1 MEAAVPPMGLQLRGS
16 QIFPSQQ
23 MLYSISAFPS
33 LVYEISELLPAMDMR
48 LAPVL
53 WGWVVYWEDEE
64 TQLCRYKSGI
74 STPGGPA
81 RRSLSWGQPR
91 GIARLVSRGWRGP
104 TDHRISNSSQSP
116 SDVQNLRNGLR
127 KNLIATTSL
136 PIPIPSTPAILVLV
150 SSNCGLLH
158 RILLAWAWFDKYKS
172 KFSDS
177 THKRSWDLSFGVLTL
192 GSESKNR
199 NS

>member
-1 MEAAVPPMGLQLRGS
+1 MLILHLCFPFLDMWNFWTPTCYGHETCTSPLWMSCLLRGWGG
-16 QIFPSQQ
+16 
-23 MLYSISAFPS
+23 
-33 LVYEISELLPAMDMR
+33 
-48 LAPVL
+48 PVVQVHTWNL
-53 WGWVVYWEDEE
+53 NPW
-64 TQLCRYKSGI
+64 
-74 STPGGPA
+74 GGPA

-91 GIARLVSRGWRGP
+91 GIVRLVSRGWRGP

-127 KNLIATTSL
+127 KKKLIATTSL
-136 PIPIPSTPAILVLV
+136 PIPIPSMPAILVLV
-150 SSNCGLLH
+150 SSNCELLH
-158 RILLAWAWFDKYKS
+158 RLLFAWAWFDKYKS